1 MNEVELTFHL
11 RAFVKELCYSVY
23 SMCSCSKV
31 SQKSNTATVGG
42 GVGWGGMLDSDGC
55 HCFGIIFKD
64 IEGILIFGDLP
75 VSLLYIHAN

>member
-42 GVGWGGMLDSDGC
+42 GGVGEMLDSDGC
-55 HCFGIIFKD
+55 HCFEIIFKD
-64 IEGILIFGDLP
+64 IEGILILGDLP
-75 VSLLYIHAN
+75 VSLLYCHAN

>member
-11 RAFVKELCYSVY
+11 RAFFKELCYSVY
-23 SMCSCSKV
+23 SMCYCSQ

-42 GVGWGGMLDSDGC
+42 GILDSDGC
-55 HCFGIIFKD
+55 HCFKIIFKD

-75 VSLLYIHAN
+75 VSLLYCYAN